1 MHTCIYTYMSKA
13 DRGPGWV
20 RCKLEHCGLEV
31 RRSEE
36 HVTSEELYRW
46 TAVSPCA
53 CMGSR
58 MNRI

>member
-1 MHTCIYTYMSKA
+1 MSKA